1 MNILVMGP
9 PMWRGENGMG
19 LYRSKSNH
27 QVRYLAVEGDADFAF
42 APLETTSEVI
52 ARIARTWVPDLF
64 LCWFPEMYP
73 PPCAI
78 EDCPIPCVAAVSD
91 WNIYASQFEHNLSRY
106 DLVLTDKKAS
116 KQLYAPGATLRYVSP
131 LYSQRSR
138 LHRLLNTPR
147 DIDIFF
153 AGNLNHAIHVERGH
167 CLEKVAALS
176 DRYRV
181 VICHGH
187 FDEAYNQLM
196 NRARIVFN
204 YSVRGEMNLRC
215 FETLACGA
223 LLFVEESNLEVRQF
237 LNDRQ
242 EMVLYRPDNLQEL
255 LIHYLENEAERKQ
268 IAEAGQVLAEP
279 LALENRWDVLFDL
292 LSRLKCGPRPFKT
305 LSEPERIFAD
315 ILQYGSSLAQ
325 IQRTDANDALQRGLE
340 NYPDMAEFHAAA
352 GCMLFEDLSRG
363 VPGDRR
369 EIVRQL
375 TECFQRACNLAP
387 DSIPL
392 LLNMAQVCRA
402 GKVRQGERF
411 FLERALAARGTK
423 LGGLLL
429 GTVTDPYYA
438 AWRQLLALNE
448 PRVELLWADAA
459 MRLARFFVEQESWG
473 DAFNAAMRSIRYW
486 ATIATPYRLGA
497 HAATKQGQHV
507 LATELLERGLPFT
520 SFDADYRMDLVNAWQ
535 MHNVLQRANAHAETA
550 TRLFGACWDY
560 EKHAETFRKAILHT

>member
-1 MNILVMGP
+1 MNVLVMGP

-19 LYRSKSNH
+19 FYHSKSNH

-42 APLETTSEVI
+42 TPMETTSEVI
-52 ARIARTWVPDLF
+52 ARVARTWVPDLF

-73 PPCAI
+73 PPRAI
-78 EDCPIPCVAAVSD
+78 EYCPIPCVAAVSD
-91 WNIYASQFEHNLSRY
+91 WNLYASQFEHNLARY

-116 KQLYAPGATLRYVSP
+116 KKLYAPGASLRYVSP

-176 DRYRV
+176 DRYKV

-255 LIHYLENEAERKQ
+255 LIHYLEHETERKQ

-292 LSRLKCGPRPFKT
+292 LSRLKCGPRPFKD
-305 LSEPERIFAD
+305 LPESTRIFAD
-315 ILQYGSSLAQ
+315 ILQYGSSLAPE
-325 IQRTDANDALQRGLE
+325 QRIDANDALQQGLQQY
-340 NYPDMAEFHAAA
+340 NDLPEFHAAA

-411 FLERALAARGTK
+411 FLERALNAQSAR

-429 GTVTDPYYA
+429 GAVTDPYYA
-438 AWRQLLALNE
+438 QWRQLLALHE
-448 PRVELLWADAA
+448 PRVELLWADAST
-459 MRLARFFVEQESWG
+459 RLARFFIEQESWG
-473 DAFNAAMRSIRYW
+473 EAFDAALRAIRFW
-486 ATIATPYRLGA
+486 GTIATPYRL
-497 HAATKQGQHV
+497 AAQAASKLGHHIH
-507 LATELLERGLPFT
+507 ATELLERGLPYT
-520 SFDADYRMDLVNAWQ
+520 SFDAEYRMDLINAWQ
-535 MHNVLQRANAHAETA
+535 MLNVLPRANTHAA
-550 TRLFGACWDY
+550 VSARMFSACWDY
-560 EKHAETFRKAILHT
+560 EKQTEAFRAAILHA